1 MKLNFEK
8 GLLGLEL
15 YKNFVLKDI
24 EEVESFK
31 LLQCEDEPDIGLILV
46 SPFEVEKEYEFE
58 ISDAVEKQI
67 GAKSVDELLIFTTV
81 NINSDPSKMT
91 TNLRAP
97 IIINRASK
105 KGIQVILNNE
115 QYKIKHPISK
125 G

>member
-1 MKLNFEK
+1 MELKFEK

-24 EEVESFK
+24 DEVDSFK
-31 LLQCEDEPDIGLILV
+31 LFQCTAEPDIGLILV
-46 SPFEVEKEYEFE
+46 SPFDIEKEYEFE
-58 ISDAVEKQI
+58 ISDVIEKQI
-67 GAKSVDELLIFTTV
+67 DAETINDLLIFTTV
-81 NINSDPSKMT
+81 NVNSDPTKMT

-97 IIINRASK
+97 IIINTVSK

>member
-1 MKLNFEK
+1 MELKFEK

-24 EEVESFK
+24 DEVDSFK
-31 LLQCEDEPDIGLILV
+31 LLQCKEEPDIGLILV
-46 SPFEVEKEYEFE
+46 SPFDIEKEYEFE
-58 ISDAVEKQI
+58 ISDVIEKQI
-67 GAKSVDELLIFTTV
+67 DAKTINDLLIFTTV
-81 NINSDPSKMT
+81 NVNSDPTKMT

-97 IIINRASK
+97 IIINTVSK

>member
-1 MKLNFEK
+1 MEIKFEK
-8 GLLGLEL
+8 GLLGLEV
-15 YKNFVLKDI
+15 YKSFELKDI
-24 EEVESFK
+24 DEVDSFK
-31 LLQCEDEPDIGLILV
+31 LLQCKEEPDIGLVLV
-46 SPFEVEKEYEFE
+46 SPFEVEEKYEFE
-58 ISDAVEKQI
+58 ISDSIEKQI
-67 GAKSVDELLIFTTV
+67 GAKSIENLLVFTTV

-97 IIINRASK
+97 IIINTVDK

>member
-1 MKLNFEK
+1 MELKFEK

-24 EEVESFK
+24 DEVDSFK
-31 LLQCEDEPDIGLILV
+31 LLQCKEEPDIGLILV
-46 SPFEVEKEYEFE
+46 SPFDIEKEYEFE
-58 ISDAVEKQI
+58 ISDVIEKQI
-67 GAKSVDELLIFTTV
+67 DAETIKDLLIFTTV
-81 NINSDPSKMT
+81 NVNSDPNKMT

-97 IIINRASK
+97 IIINTVSK

>member
-1 MKLNFEK
+1 MELNFEK

-31 LLQCEDEPDIGLILV
+31 LLQCKDEPDIGLILA
-46 SPFEVEKEYEFE
+46 SPFEIEKEYEFE

-81 NINSDPSKMT
+81 NVNSDPSKMT

-97 IIINRASK
+97 IIINTVSK

-115 QYKIKHPISK
+115 QYKITHPISK

>member
-1 MKLNFEK
+1 MELKFEK

-24 EEVESFK
+24 DEVDSFK
-31 LLQCEDEPDIGLILV
+31 LLQCKEEPDIGLILV
-46 SPFEVEKEYEFE
+46 SPFDIEKEYEFE
-58 ISDAVEKQI
+58 ISDVIEKQI
-67 GAKSVDELLIFTTV
+67 DAETIKDLLIFTTV
-81 NINSDPSKMT
+81 NVNSDPTKMT

-97 IIINRASK
+97 IIINTVSK

>member
-1 MKLNFEK
+1 MELKFEK

-24 EEVESFK
+24 DEVDSFK
-31 LLQCEDEPDIGLILV
+31 LLQCKEEPDIGLILV
-46 SPFEVEKEYEFE
+46 SPFDIEKEYEFE
-58 ISDAVEKQI
+58 ISDVIEKQI
-67 GAKSVDELLIFTTV
+67 DAETINDLLIFTTV
-81 NINSDPSKMT
+81 NVNSDPTKMT

-97 IIINRASK
+97 IIINTVSK